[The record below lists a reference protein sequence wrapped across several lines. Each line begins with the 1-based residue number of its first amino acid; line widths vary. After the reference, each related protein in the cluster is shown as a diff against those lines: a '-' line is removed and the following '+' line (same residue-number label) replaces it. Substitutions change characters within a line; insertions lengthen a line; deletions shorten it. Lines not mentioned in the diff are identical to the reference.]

1 MTSFPS
7 KLIEEAVSEIAKLP
21 GIGRKSAFR
30 VVLHLLKQEP
40 SFTDNLTS
48 ALSRL
53 RNEICYCSRCF
64 NISDE
69 EICSICASNQRD
81 TSVIC
86 VVENFKDLLAVENTG
101 QFKGLYHVL
110 GGLIAPIENITP
122 DKLKI
127 QELIQRVE
135 NENITEIIFALS
147 ASIEGDTTAFYI
159 TKQLKHLTHLK
170 ITSLARGL
178 PIGSELEYADEITL
192 GRSIQ
197 ARVAYGT

>member
-7 KLIEEAVSEIAKLP
+7 KLIEDAVSEIAKLP

-30 VVLHLLKQEP
+30 IVLHLLKQET
-40 SFTDNLTS
+40 SFTENLTS
-48 ALSRL
+48 ALTRL
-53 RNEICYCSRCF
+53 RNQIRYCSRCF

-69 EICSICASNQRD
+69 EVCSICTSSQRD

-101 QFKGLYHVL
+101 QFRGLYHVL

-135 NENITEIIFALS
+135 NENISEIILALS

-197 ARVAYGT
+197 ARVAYGI